1 MDLFLDFNFMLD
13 CENKINYEAI
23 LQGQNKTG
31 EIIKIHDDGS
41 EHKEQM
47 TAEQLKMYQ
56 GVSKKYKLVSVLSI
70 SILVLVNVIF
80 SGCRDFGF

>member
-31 EIIKIHDDGS
+31 EIIKNKNTVCLSKNIENS
-41 EHKEQM
+41 
-47 TAEQLKMYQ
+47 TTSIYYYQ
-56 GVSKKYKLVSVLSI
+56 VEIAPGIYKTI
-70 SILVLVNVIF
+70 KIE
-80 SGCRDFGF
+80 